1 MLSLSSQLRLKNL
14 LLSLAK
20 HELEIETLRL
30 QLSSCDAFEP
40 YATYRLMDVVNK
52 KYIQKDDIMFFCME

>member
-14 LLSLAK
+14 LLALAK
-20 HELEIETLRL
+20 HELEVEELRL
-30 QLSSCDAFEP
+30 QLAECDAFEP